1 MLLITKGISD
11 WDGKSHPI
19 RGFGIDLWHAVE
31 FSRYERA
38 RIFPNFVG
46 PFSGR
51 DTKLS
56 HLSVSGQIRSQE
68 IKFGND
74 WYCSMKPRPLLGL
87 LQIRSTL

>member
-38 RIFPNFVG
+38 RILPIFVGRFQGDFPNLVFFEYRVK
-46 PFSGR
+46 SATQ
-51 DTKLS
+51 TKS
-56 HLSVSGQIRSQE
+56 
-68 IKFGND
+68 F
-74 WYCSMKPRPLLGL
+74 
-87 LQIRSTL
+87 

>member
-11 WDGKSHPI
+11 RDSKSHPI

-46 PFSGR
+46 PLVICWNQVKS
-51 DTKLS
+51 DANE
-56 HLSVSGQIRSQE
+56 Q
-68 IKFGND
+68 
-74 WYCSMKPRPLLGL
+74 LGFRGL
-87 LQIRSTL
+87 A